1 MTLSAL
7 EEYTSDEQ
15 RVLDRYFTNCDSP
28 VFALRNLPEI
38 VKGALFARYS
48 RTHTPLRR
56 LFLDEFYKLSEVGFS
71 AIADEV
77 AASEGHQGGESESK
91 RRAEELYDRVLIEY
105 GDDSVAQLGGAHLA
119 CEQVSAIAIKAIER
133 GRLAAYL
140 EQSTRYIRFDSKVKF
155 PDGSQRYRYV
165 IPPEI
170 QDSAIRRE
178 YVARMDSLF
187 ETYSSLVKSL
197 RVYFEKRFPK
207 DAETTDRAYASA
219 TRARAFDVAR
229 GLLPAATF
237 SNVGVFATGQAY
249 ESMLI
254 RMRSH
259 PLSEVRWYADEIL
272 TELRKL
278 IPGFLKRVDVPDRGG
293 KWSQY
298 FSDIEADMR
307 GLAPKSDLVITGTN
321 PQFDYN
327 AEEVRLIDWE
337 TDAEVKLATA
347 ALFASSDLSET
358 EIRRRVDAMSDAERS
373 RVIANYIG
381 DRSFNR
387 RHRPGRGFERVNY
400 RFEILSDFGSFRDLQ
415 RHRLMTLEWQ
425 LLGPQHGYATPPE
438 IEEIGKTESAMW
450 HGAMTQ
456 MAALSETLARQH
468 GVDVAQY
475 SVPFAYRIRYVIQLN
490 ARQAMHML
498 ELRTGQAGHPD
509 YRRICLKMHELIRD
523 KAGHKAIADAMLHI
537 DTTDTGLGR
546 LSAERR
552 RDERGDSDLQV

>member
-1 MTLSAL
+1 MTLYAL
-7 EEYTSDEQ
+7 EEYTPEEQ
-15 RVLDRYFTNCDSP
+15 RVLDRYFTNSDRP
-28 VFALRNLPEI
+28 VFALLNLPEI

-77 AASEGHQGGESESK
+77 AAAEGFQGGESESK

-119 CEQVSAIAIKAIER
+119 CEQASAIAMKAIER

-140 EQSTRYIRFDSKVKF
+140 EQSTRYIRFDSKVSMA
-155 PDGSQRYRYV
+155 DGSRRYRYV

-170 QDSAIRRE
+170 EDAALRRE
-178 YVARMDSLF
+178 YVARMDALF
-187 ETYSSLVKSL
+187 GTYSSLVRSL
-197 RVYFEKRFPK
+197 RSYFEKRFPK
-207 DAETTDRAYASA
+207 DADTTDRAYATA

-259 PLSEVRWYADEIL
+259 PLSEVRSYADEIL

-293 KWSQY
+293 RWSQY
-298 FSDIEADMR
+298 FADIETEMR
-307 GLAPKSDLVITGTN
+307 RLAPSIDLALTASNTR
-321 PQFDYN
+321 FDYN
-327 AEEVRLIDWE
+327 TDEVRLIDWE
-337 TDAEVKLATA
+337 MDADAKLTAA
-347 ALFASSDLSET
+347 ALFAYSDLSET
-358 EIRRRVDAMSDAERS
+358 EIRKRVDATSDTERS
-373 RVIANYIG
+373 RIISAYLG
-381 DRSFNR
+381 DRSSNR

-415 RHRLMTLEWQ
+415 RHRMMTLEWQ
-425 LLGPQHGYATPPE
+425 LLGARHGYSTPPE
-438 IEEIGKTESAMW
+438 VAELGETKSAMW
-450 HGAMTQ
+450 HDAMTQ
-456 MAALSETLARQH
+456 MAELSMKLQDRYGA
-468 GVDVAQY
+468 DVAQY
-475 SVPFAYRIRYVIQLN
+475 AIPFAYRIRYVIQLN

-509 YRRICLKMHELIRD
+509 YRRICLKMHDLIRVQ
-523 KAGHKAIADAMLHI
+523 AGHKAIADAMLHL
-537 DTTDTGLGR
+537 DATDTGLGR
-546 LSAERR
+546 LSAEQR
-552 RDERGDSDLQV
+552 RDERGDTDLKV

>member
-1 MTLSAL
+1 M
-7 EEYTSDEQ
+7 
-15 RVLDRYFTNCDSP
+15 LDRYFTNSESP

-77 AASEGHQGGESESK
+77 AASEGHQGGETESR

-119 CEQVSAIAIKAIER
+119 CEQVSAIAMKAIER

-140 EQSTRYIRFDSKVKF
+140 EQSTRYIRFDSKVSMS
-155 PDGSQRYRYV
+155 DGSRRYRYV

-170 QDSAIRRE
+170 EDATTRQE
-178 YVARMDSLF
+178 YIERMDSLF
-187 ETYSSLVKSL
+187 ATYSSLVKSL
-197 RVYFEKRFPK
+197 RSYFQKRFPK

-259 PLSEVRWYADEIL
+259 QLHEVRWYAHEIL
-272 TELRKL
+272 AELRKL

-293 KWSQY
+293 KWSHY
-298 FSDIEADMR
+298 FSDVDADMR
-307 GLAPKSDLVITGTN
+307 GLAPMSGLFVAAPN
-321 PQFDYN
+321 SPFDYDSD
-327 AEEVRLIDWE
+327 EVRLIDWE
-337 TDAEVKLATA
+337 TDADAKLATA
-347 ALFASSDLSET
+347 ALFAYSDLSES
-358 EIRRRVDAMSDAERS
+358 EIQKRVNAMSDAERS
-373 RVIANYIG
+373 RIIAAYIG

-425 LLGPQHGYATPPE
+425 LLGPQHGYSTPPE
-438 IEEIGKTESAMW
+438 IEELGKTESAMW
-450 HGAMTQ
+450 HDAMRR
-456 MAALSETLARQH
+456 MADLAVLLKSQY

-475 SVPFAYRIRYVIQLN
+475 AIPFAYRIRYIIQLN

-509 YRRICLKMHELIRD
+509 YRRICLKMHELIREQ
-523 KAGHKAIADAMLHI
+523 AGHKAIADAMSHI
-537 DTTDTGLGR
+537 DATDTGLGR
-546 LSAERR
+546 LSAEQR

>member
-1 MTLSAL
+1 M
-7 EEYTSDEQ
+7 
-15 RVLDRYFTNCDSP
+15 LDRYFTNSESP

-77 AASEGHQGGESESK
+77 AASEGYQGGEAESR

-119 CEQVSAIAIKAIER
+119 CEQVSAIAMKAIER

-140 EQSTRYIRFDSKVKF
+140 EQSTRYIRFDSKVSMS
-155 PDGSQRYRYV
+155 DGSRRYRYV

-170 QDSAIRRE
+170 EDATTRQE
-178 YVARMDSLF
+178 YIERMDSLF
-187 ETYSSLVKSL
+187 ATYSSLVKSL
-197 RVYFEKRFPK
+197 RSYFQKRFPK

-249 ESMLI
+249 ESMLV

-259 PLSEVRWYADEIL
+259 PLQEVRWYADEIL
-272 TELRKL
+272 AELRKL

-293 KWSQY
+293 KWSHY
-298 FSDIEADMR
+298 FSDVDADMR
-307 GLAPKSDLVITGTN
+307 GLAPMSDLVVAAPN
-321 PQFDYN
+321 SPFDYDSD
-327 AEEVRLIDWE
+327 EVRLIDWE
-337 TDAEVKLATA
+337 TDADAKLATA
-347 ALFASSDLSET
+347 SLFAYSDLSES
-358 EIRRRVDAMSDAERS
+358 EIRKRVNAMSDAERS
-373 RVIANYIG
+373 RIIATYIG

-425 LLGPQHGYATPPE
+425 LLGPQHSYSTPPE
-438 IEEIGKTESAMW
+438 IEELGKTESATWHDAMRRMADLAVSLKTQ
-450 HGAMTQ
+450 HGA
-456 MAALSETLARQH
+456 
-468 GVDVAQY
+468 DVAQY
-475 SVPFAYRIRYVIQLN
+475 AIPFAYRIRYIIQLN

-509 YRRICLKMHELIRD
+509 YRRICLKMHELIREQ
-523 KAGHKAIADAMLHI
+523 AGHKAIADAMSHI
-537 DTTDTGLGR
+537 DATDTGLGR
-546 LSAERR
+546 LSAEQR